1 MAHFGEA
8 SSEPIKC
15 QRWINFKQNHFPKVE
30 IYTCRTLIGS
40 LLFKSTKHSNE
51 RQMCD
56 IIHQKMN
63 TKAVS
68 EMPNNKSEEYK
79 KLKAWSKNN

>member
-1 MAHFGEA
+1 
-8 SSEPIKC
+8 
-15 QRWINFKQNHFPKVE
+15 
-30 IYTCRTLIGS
+30 
-40 LLFKSTKHSNE
+40 
-51 RQMCD
+51 MCD